1 LAKRRLVGSYLGPYL
16 LDFFHHLRF
25 HGFFFRFSQG
35 RQTSS
40 FDCDPGI
47 DDLGLDDVEL
57 LLGVLLK
64 QLWVG
69 RLQLGDLVLHE
80 LTSGVI
86 ADTLFLVRGGDHD
99 LFVDELADQACSLIR
114 RDAFRKVG
122 FHSCFSGCVIY
133 ILVLHGLRPVTH
145 LRHFSFHDHLLPLR
159 FLFCFLRFSQ
169 GRQAS
174 SFDCNPGIDDLGL
187 DDVELLLG
195 VLLKQLWVGR
205 LQLCDLVLHELTSG
219 VKAGTLLLLR
229 GGDHD
234 LFVDELADQACSL
247 IRRDAFREEGCHTCF
262 SGCVIYILV
271 SHGLCPL
278 AHLRVLHIRD
288 FLFRLRF
295 HGCFLSFS
303 QGRQAVSFDCNPGI
317 DDLGLDDVDLLLG
330 VLLKQHR
337 VGRLQ
342 LGNFCLHEIQN
353 SVAWLYTL
361 VLACGRIHN
370 LRVNKLV
377 NKSSCLIRR
386 DAFRE
391 VGGEPG
397 FSGCVIHV
405 LVLQGLHPL
414 CDLRL

>member
-1 LAKRRLVGSYLGPYL
+1 MAKRRLVGSYLGPYL

-40 FDCDPGI
+40 FDCNPGV

-69 RLQLGDLVLHE
+69 RLQLGDLFLHE

-86 ADTLFLVRGGDHD
+86 AGTLFLVRGSDHD

-122 FHSCFSGCVIY
+122 YKSCFFGCVIY
-133 ILVLHGLRPVTH
+133 ILVSHGLRPVTH
-145 LRHFSFHDHLLPLR
+145 LRHFSVHDH
-159 FLFCFLRFSQ
+159 
-169 GRQAS
+169 
-174 SFDCNPGIDDLGL
+174 
-187 DDVELLLG
+187 
-195 VLLKQLWVGR
+195 
-205 LQLCDLVLHELTSG
+205 
-219 VKAGTLLLLR
+219 
-229 GGDHD
+229 
-234 LFVDELADQACSL
+234 
-247 IRRDAFREEGCHTCF
+247 
-262 SGCVIYILV
+262 
-271 SHGLCPL
+271 
-278 AHLRVLHIRD
+278 
-288 FLFRLRF
+288 LFRLRF
-295 HGCFLSFS
+295 HGCFLRFS

-337 VGRLQ
+337 VGRFQ

-353 SVAWLYTL
+353 CVAWLYTL

-414 CDLRL
+414 CDLRV